1 MLLRLDYCNAVL
13 AGLPATT
20 LAPLQRILH
29 AAARLV
35 VNLRPREH
43 VTSALLELH
52 WLSVPRRIKLCLLL
66 HNTQLGCSSRYLS
79 DLLNLAADVPGRPS
93 VRSSSR
99 SDFILPRTSALLFPE
114 PGTYYQWN
122 LRRLPTFHTT
132 AQAQTENFFYYLL
145 LSCKLNYV
153 MRPQLPVGVGGALEI
168 LL

>member
-1 MLLRLDYCNAVL
+1 MCALVLLRLDYCNAVL

-20 LAPLQRILH
+20 LAPLQRVLH

-122 LRRLPTFHTT
+122 LTYLRRLRSTP
-132 AQAQTENFFYYLL
+132 LL
-145 LSCKLNYV
+145 KRKL
-153 MRPQLPVGVGGALEI
+153 
-168 LL
+168 